1 MGTLFICATPIGNL
15 SDISTRLTE
24 TLNKVDC
31 IYGEDTRRVLKLL
44 NHLNIK
50 KPVYSY
56 FVGNELEKLNEID
69 KTFVF

>member
-15 SDISTRLTE
+15 SDISSRLTE
-24 TLNKVDC
+24 TLSKVDC

-50 KPVYSY
+50 K
-56 FVGNELEKLNEID
+56 
-69 KTFVF
+69 